1 MPTTHSD
8 EPVSRA
14 ETGIIPC
21 PGCNRPMRLS
31 CISPGTEGYDL
42 RTFDCEKCDRSKSFV
57 VKI

>member
-8 EPVSRA
+8 VLFSRA

-21 PGCNRPMRLS
+21 PRCSEPMRLT
-31 CISPGTEGYDL
+31 CITPAAEGYDL
-42 RTFDCEKCDRSKSFV
+42 RTFDCEMCDRSKSFV